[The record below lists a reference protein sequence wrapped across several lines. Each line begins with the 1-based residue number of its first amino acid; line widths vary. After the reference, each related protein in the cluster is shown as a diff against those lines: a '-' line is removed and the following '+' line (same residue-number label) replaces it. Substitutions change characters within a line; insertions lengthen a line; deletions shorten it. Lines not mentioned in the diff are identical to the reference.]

1 MGVISMGLI
10 KSNLRIDIMKKLF
23 PDFSSP
29 SSMIQVGWNKLK
41 KIPGGNKI
49 FSTLV
54 SRYIP
59 YTGSISPV
67 VLSIENGQSRVLL
80 KDKRAV
86 RNHLNCI
93 HAIALANVG
102 EFSTGL
108 CLISQLPS
116 SAMAILVKIE
126 VDYLK
131 KARGNLI
138 SESLFQYSNKTK
150 NDEELKL
157 TANILNAKNEIVTKV
172 YATWRIRIK

>member
-1 MGVISMGLI
+1 MI
-10 KSNLRIDIMKKLF
+10 KFF

-29 SSMIQVGWNKLK
+29 TKMIQFGWERLK

-49 FSTLV
+49 FSSIV
-54 SRYIP
+54 SRFIP
-59 YTGSISPV
+59 YTGSIFPII
-67 VLSIENGQSRVLL
+67 LSIENAQARVLL

-108 CLISQLPS
+108 CLMSQLPEN
-116 SAMAILVKIE
+116 AKAILVKIE
-126 VDYLK
+126 VEYLK

-138 SESLFQYSNKTK
+138 SECLFQLAPLIK

-157 TANILNAKNEIVTKV
+157 LANIMNSKNEIVTKV
-172 YATWRIRIK
+172 FATWRVRLN

>member
-1 MGVISMGLI
+1 
-10 KSNLRIDIMKKLF
+10 MKKLF

-29 SSMIQVGWNKLK
+29 SSMIQLGWTKLK

-49 FSTLV
+49 FSSLV
-54 SRYIP
+54 SQYIP
-59 YTGSISPV
+59 YTGSISPI
-67 VLSIENGQSRVLL
+67 VLSIGDGQARVLL

-108 CLISQLPS
+108 CLTSQLPKS
-116 SAMAILVKIE
+116 GIAILVKIQVE
-126 VDYLK
+126 YLK

-138 SESLFQYSNKTK
+138 SESIFQYNNNIKSD
-150 NDEELKL
+150 DEVNLVASIMNSED
-157 TANILNAKNEIVTKV
+157 EIVAKT
-172 YATWRIRIK
+172 YATWRVRIK

>member
-1 MGVISMGLI
+1 
-10 KSNLRIDIMKKLF
+10 MKKLL

-29 SSMIQVGWNKLK
+29 SSMIQTLWSKLK
-41 KIPGGNKI
+41 KVPGGNKI
-49 FSTLV
+49 FSSLV

-59 YTGSISPV
+59 YTGSISPI
-67 VLSIENGQSRVLL
+67 VLAIESGQARVLL
-80 KDKRAV
+80 KDKKAV

-108 CLISQLPS
+108 CLISQLPR

-126 VDYLK
+126 VEYLK

-138 SESLFQYSNKTK
+138 SESLFQYSNNIK

-157 TANILNAKNEIVTKV
+157 TANIMNSKNEIVTNV

>member
-1 MGVISMGLI
+1 
-10 KSNLRIDIMKKLF
+10 MKKFL

-29 SSMIQVGWNKLK
+29 SEMIQVGWEKLK

-49 FSTLV
+49 FSTIV
-54 SRYIP
+54 SKYIP
-59 YTGSISPV
+59 YTGSVSPL
-67 VLSIENGQSRVLL
+67 VLSIENGQARVML

-108 CLISQLPS
+108 CLISQLPKT
-116 SAMAILVKIE
+116 AMAILVKIE
-126 VDYLK
+126 VEYLK

-138 SESLFQYSNKTK
+138 SESLFQYASTTK
-150 NDEELKL
+150 NNEDLRI
-157 TANILNAKNEIVTKV
+157 TANVLDEKNEIVTKV
-172 YATWRIRIK
+172 HATWRIRLN